1 MRSMKK
7 FFAITLLA
15 LLAGLYTPTAFADGS
30 DGTAESPG
38 VTQQSTMQ
46 ITADGTAE
54 SPGFLGTAESPG
66 FMTIVSVYLDV
77 IL

>member
-15 LLAGLYTPTAFADGS
+15 LLAGLYTPVALA

-38 VTQQSTMQ
+38 ITQSGAQ

-54 SPGFLGTAESPG
+54 SPGYLGTAESPG
-66 FMTIVSVYLDV
+66 FMTMVSIYLDV

>member
-15 LLAGLYTPTAFADGS
+15 LVAALGTPAAYAS

-38 VTQQSTMQ
+38 ITQQEVSV
-46 ITADGTAE
+46 TAEGTAE
-54 SPGFLGTAESPG
+54 SPGIFGTAESPG
-66 FMTIVSVYLDV
+66 FMATLVVYLSV
-77 IL
+77 IV

>member
-15 LLAGLYTPTAFADGS
+15 LLAGLYTPVALA

-38 VTQQSTMQ
+38 VNSTQTSGAQ
-46 ITADGTAE
+46 ISADGTAE
-54 SPGFLGTAESPG
+54 SPGYLGTAESPG
-66 FMTIVSVYLDV
+66 FIAMLSVYLDV
-77 IL
+77 II

>member
-15 LLAGLYTPTAFADGS
+15 LLAGLYTPVALAAE
-30 DGTAESPG
+30 GTAESPG
-38 VTQQSTMQ
+38 ITQAGGATVA
-46 ITADGTAE
+46 ADGTAE
-54 SPGFLGTAESPG
+54 SPGYLGTAESPG
-66 FMTIVSVYLDV
+66 FMATVSIYLNV